1 MHLQKLMNIIVTE
14 GKCEPYPCIKDIV
27 ENGLSLDRFAEGD
40 RRPNRNETAI
50 FLAAWCKS
58 MGFAPEVYSDWLI
71 DFAVDVLSGIS
82 SSAPSQIRH
91 STKST
96 IKYIH
101 RSDVPFSCNCKNNIF
116 KAVCSLDCSVY
127 EEMEEIYLQS
137 LEVEQKRIERLQ
149 QIKEE
154 STTYQ
159 DTEPPPSTE
168 LYEKQFD
175 EAVTLITQYIK
186 KGYIKTEIT
195 VFLNEKGFKTA
206 TGHDWKLGDVS
217 RIAAM
222 KGLTIAKRKRWGHSK
237 L

>member
-1 MHLQKLMNIIVTE
+1 M
-14 GKCEPYPCIKDIV
+14 D
-27 ENGLSLDRFAEGD
+27 
-40 RRPNRNETAI
+40 
-50 FLAAWCKS
+50 
-58 MGFAPEVYSDWLI
+58 
-71 DFAVDVLSGIS
+71 
-82 SSAPSQIRH
+82 
-91 STKST
+91 
-96 IKYIH
+96 
-101 RSDVPFSCNCKNNIF
+101 
-116 KAVCSLDCSVY
+116 
-127 EEMEEIYLQS
+127 EIYLRS

-149 QIKEE
+149 QIREE

-186 KGYIKTEIT
+186 KGYIKTKIT

-206 TGHDWKLGDVS
+206 AGHDWKLGDVT

-222 KGLTIAKRKRWGHSK
+222 KGLTIAKRKKGGNSR